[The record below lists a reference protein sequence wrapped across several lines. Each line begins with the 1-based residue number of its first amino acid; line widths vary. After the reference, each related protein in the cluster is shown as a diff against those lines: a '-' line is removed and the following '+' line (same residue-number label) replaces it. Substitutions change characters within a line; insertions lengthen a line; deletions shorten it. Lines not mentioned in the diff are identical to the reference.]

1 MIRICV
7 KQRDDHIHEV
17 DIHGHAGSARKGQDL
32 VCAGVSS
39 IAVGMMNALDRIK
52 PSACDMQMEEAHIN
66 IQVIL
71 QDDDVQLLLQAML
84 AQLETMQITYHKYI
98 QISYQE
104 V

>member
-1 MIRICV
+1 MLLAIGMMAIFVSAC
-7 KQRDDHIHEV
+7 
-17 DIHGHAGSARKGQDL
+17 AGKGQDL

-71 QDDDVQLLLQAML
+71 QVVWM
-84 AQLETMQITYHKYI
+84 K
-98 QISYQE
+98 QE
-104 V
+104 KQVEQVVWMKREKQR